1 MSEIKIEGF
10 SKRQRALADIIWG
23 MESQRQVELFISSL
37 PKKQRQDAMVVC
49 QMMILACI
57 DEVDTVDQ
65 EVVDLLKGF

>member
-10 SKRQRALADIIWG
+10 SKRQRALADIIWS
-23 MESQRQVELFISSL
+23 MDSQRQVELFISSL